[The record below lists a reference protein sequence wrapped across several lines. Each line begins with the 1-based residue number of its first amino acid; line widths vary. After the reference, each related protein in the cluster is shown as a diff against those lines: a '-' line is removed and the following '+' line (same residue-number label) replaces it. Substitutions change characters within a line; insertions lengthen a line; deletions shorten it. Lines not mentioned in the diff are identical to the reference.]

1 MRKRKRLLLLL
12 GILSLTVVLAA
23 CGTDPISA
31 ESTGFWDRYIV
42 YNFSRIIIWLSN
54 FLGGNYGV
62 GIIAFTLLV
71 RIILLP
77 VTYYQTKS
85 SRKMTDVQPQLK
97 ELQEKYSSKDT
108 ETKEKLREETS
119 KLYEEAGVNPA
130 AGCLPLLIQMPVLI
144 ALYQSISRTEVLRTG
159 HFLWVNLGT
168 PDPLFIMP
176 ILAALLTLATSKLTS
191 MSQLQKNS
199 SMAIM
204 TYMMPVMILF
214 ITISLPSALGLY
226 FVISNGFS
234 VAQTLLLNN
243 PFKIRKEREE
253 KIRAEKERERARQ
266 QAIRQARKSG
276 RSVSK
281 KK

>member
-1 MRKRKRLLLLL
+1 MKKRKRLLLLL

-23 CGTDPISA
+23 CGTDSITA
-31 ESTGFWDRYIV
+31 NSTGFWDRTII
-42 YNFSRIIIWLSN
+42 YNFSRVIVWLSN
-54 FLGGNYGV
+54 FFGGNYGV
-62 GIIAFTLLV
+62 GIIAFTLLI

-85 SRKMTDVQPQLK
+85 SRKMSDVQPQLK

-108 ETKEKLREETS
+108 ETQEKLREETAN
-119 KLYEEAGVNPA
+119 LYEKAGVNPA

-144 ALYQSISRTEVLRTG
+144 ALYQAISRTEVLRTG
-159 HFLWVNLGT
+159 NFLWVNLGS
-168 PDPLFIMP
+168 PDHLFILP
-176 ILAALLTLATSKLTS
+176 VLAALLTLATSKLTT
-191 MSQLQKNS
+191 MSQAQANP

-214 ITISLPSALGLY
+214 ISITLPSAVALY

-234 VAQTLLLNN
+234 VVQTLLFNN
-243 PFKIRKEREE
+243 PFKIKKEREQ
-253 KIRAEKERERARQ
+253 KIEQEKERERARLN
-266 QAIRQARKSG
+266 AIRQARKSG

>member
-23 CGTDPISA
+23 CGTDSISA

>member
-243 PFKIRKEREE
+243 PFKIRKEHEE